1 VYPGGTIEITHHIT
15 QTETFAKYLI
25 RYPSDDL
32 TITAMMNVPEGDGPF
47 PVVILNHGYIAPS
60 RFWSG
65 ADTWRAADHLAS
77 HGYLTISPDFRG
89 WGGSDEGD
97 NFFRTGLVIDVL
109 NLVSSLPSLSQA
121 DVQRVAMWGHSMGG
135 GVTTKAIV
143 IDPRIKAAV
152 LYGPVSSDDRDVMRR
167 WGGSRG
173 GGQDEMLA
181 RAYREASRDDAFLYL
196 TSPANF
202 FELVSAPVQ
211 IHQGA
216 ADRTTPP
223 KWAEAIRDGLQ
234 AAAKPVE
241 YFSYAGQGH
250 AFEGESWDLFMQRIT
265 DFFDL
270 TLKGDNYSAAP
281 AGLPNPAAQWA
292 WTWQSRPSGWIVTK
306 GG

>member
-1 VYPGGTIEITHHIT
+1 
-15 QTETFAKYLI
+15 
-25 RYPSDDL
+25 
-32 TITAMMNVPEGDGPF
+32 
-47 PVVILNHGYIAPS
+47 
-60 RFWSG
+60 
-65 ADTWRAADHLAS
+65 
-77 HGYLTISPDFRG
+77 
-89 WGGSDEGD
+89 
-97 NFFRTGLVIDVL
+97 
-109 NLVSSLPSLSQA
+109 
-121 DVQRVAMWGHSMGG
+121 
-135 GVTTKAIV
+135 
-143 IDPRIKAAV
+143 
-152 LYGPVSSDDRDVMRR
+152 
-167 WGGSRG
+167 
-173 GGQDEMLA
+173 MLA